1 MKQQRIFAFTLSVVL
16 AALAAC
22 SPDAAQAPGQAKDP
36 GPSPGVI
43 PVPREF
49 SGGNGYFAV
58 NATTRVTY
66 RGGAGAMEAAGYF
79 VEQAKHNRDRAAAPR
94 EDEPA
99 SGNFLRDHGERQS
112 AADKVCAGSDPDGA
126 RHRTHTGRSSTPS
139 PLGTADSVP
148 AAERLRRSGH
158 GDQGWAALSGRS
170 MLDSARRSSRE
181 YIRNF
186 ID

>member
-1 MKQQRIFAFTLSVVL
+1 MRQQRILTITLSVVL

-79 VEQAKHNRDRAAAPR
+79 VEQAKHNPEIVVAPPR
-94 EDEPA
+94 ESEPA
-99 SGNFLRDHGERQS
+99 SNGI
-112 AADKVCAGSDPDGA
+112 AGG
-126 RHRTHTGRSSTPS
+126 
-139 PLGTADSVP
+139 
-148 AAERLRRSGH
+148 
-158 GDQGWAALSGRS
+158 
-170 MLDSARRSSRE
+170 
-181 YIRNF
+181 
-186 ID
+186 